1 MRSASSN
8 WIPFGSWISGKS
20 DWRLFRMQS
29 GHEKNN
35 TACVCVCAHAAHAGP
50 HLLRDRGGR
59 QFEPV
64 NRCEKIYYKS
74 RFLGHFFSDGK
85 KKKKNKCRRRKE
97 QANAISTLTG
107 ILLLKQPIDYH
118 SNSVRIYSIR
128 REYMKYD
135 PYRWPRTL
143 QNLFFIRYHFPKENI
158 RKKKIILK
166 ECLQLFDR
174 KREKQKIGLKK
185 IQD

>member
-1 MRSASSN
+1 
-8 WIPFGSWISGKS
+8 
-20 DWRLFRMQS
+20 MQS

-35 TACVCVCAHAAHAGP
+35 TACVLCVCVHAAHAGP

-85 KKKKNKCRRRKE
+85 KKKKRNVEEEEKKK
-97 QANAISTLTG
+97 ANAISTLTG
-107 ILLLKQPIDYH
+107 LLLLKQPIDYH

-143 QNLFFIRYHFPKENI
+143 DRIYSSFDIIFQWKIYEKT
-158 RKKKIILK
+158 KIILK

-174 KREKQKIGLKK
+174 KREKQKFGLKK
-185 IQD
+185 IRKINLISMRNLVSVIGPAN

>member
-1 MRSASSN
+1 
-8 WIPFGSWISGKS
+8 
-20 DWRLFRMQS
+20 
-29 GHEKNN
+29 
-35 TACVCVCAHAAHAGP
+35 
-50 HLLRDRGGR
+50 LRDRGGR

-85 KKKKNKCRRRKE
+85 KKKKRNVEEEEKKK
-97 QANAISTLTG
+97 ANAISTLTG

-143 QNLFFIRYHFPKENI
+143 DRIYSSFDIIFQWKIYENKNNI
-158 RKKKIILK
+158 KGMSSIV
-166 ECLQLFDR
+166 
-174 KREKQKIGLKK
+174 
-185 IQD
+185 